1 MTVLPEVFVGN
12 IGLTSLTLCGE
23 KSDQYLVLPNSR
35 FVRGCV
41 VVECGSEKSLV
52 SLLQVLID
60 KSVAFEASYKSDPA
74 RAVLLYRNQG
84 RVSGEIIRFD
94 WGAAGATYTKD

>member
-1 MTVLPEVFVGN
+1 MISLPDVFVGN

-23 KSDQYLVLPNSR
+23 KCDQYLVLPNSR

-41 VVECGSEKSLV
+41 IVECGSEQG
-52 SLLQVLID
+52 LLCLIQSLID
-60 KSVAFEASYKSDPA
+60 TSVVFEESYKSNPA
-74 RAVLLYRNQG
+74 RAALLYRDQG
-84 RVSGEIIRFD
+84 KICGEIIRFD